1 VALQEFLYT
10 LFTQQALNWA
20 AGKGLGIHP
29 GCFWG
34 GTFFHDDM
42 VIENGCWVTLRYR
55 LFDLQGEQ
63 VEDRPRELRYLHG
76 GYGFVF
82 AGVEAALAGQSA
94 GSSLSIVLEP
104 EDHFGDYDAN
114 LIELVPVD
122 QLPEQIEVGMSL
134 DALPGTADGGD
145 HDLDDDPPE
154 MSEDDRVWT
163 ITDIADGVAVLDAN
177 HPLAG
182 LALRFEIE
190 VIEVELASE
199 DEIEVERQLSSFS

>member
-1 VALQEFLYT
+1 
-10 LFTQQALNWA
+10 
-20 AGKGLGIHP
+20 
-29 GCFWG
+29 
-34 GTFFHDDM
+34 M

-55 LFDLQGEQ
+55 LFDLQGEA

-82 AGVEAALAGQSA
+82 AGVEAALVGRSA
-94 GSSLSIVLEP
+94 GNSLSIVLEP
-104 EDHFGDYDAN
+104 EDHFGDYDAD
-114 LIELVPVD
+114 LIELVPVE
-122 QLPEQIEVGMSL
+122 QLPEQIEIGMSL
-134 DALPGTADGGD
+134 DALPGRAHSDAPDPD
-145 HDLDDDPPE
+145 HEPLENPDDE
-154 MSEDDRVWT
+154 RVWT
-163 ITDIADGVAVLDAN
+163 ITDIAEGVAVLDAN

>member
-1 VALQEFLYT
+1 
-10 LFTQQALNWA
+10 
-20 AGKGLGIHP
+20 
-29 GCFWG
+29 
-34 GTFFHDDM
+34 M

-55 LFDLQGEQ
+55 LFDLQGEP

-82 AGVEAALAGQSA
+82 AGVEAALTGRSAAQSV
-94 GSSLSIVLEP
+94 SIVLEP
-104 EDHFGDYDAN
+104 EDHFGDYDAD

-122 QLPEQIEVGMSL
+122 ELPDQIEIGMSL
-134 DALPGTADGGD
+134 DALPGAGGVGSRDSDDGRSESADD
-145 HDLDDDPPE
+145 E
-154 MSEDDRVWT
+154 RVWT
-163 ITDIADGVAVLDAN
+163 ITDIAEGVAVLDGN

>member
-1 VALQEFLYT
+1 
-10 LFTQQALNWA
+10 
-20 AGKGLGIHP
+20 
-29 GCFWG
+29 
-34 GTFFHDDM
+34 M

-55 LFDLQGEQ
+55 LFDLQGEA

-82 AGVEAALAGQSA
+82 AGVEAALVGRSA

-104 EDHFGDYDAN
+104 EDHFGDYDAD
-114 LIELVPVD
+114 LIELVPVA
-122 QLPEQIEVGMSL
+122 QLPEQIEMGMSL
-134 DALPGTADGGD
+134 DALPGGGHSD
-145 HDLDDDPPE
+145 NPDPDDEPLENP
-154 MSEDDRVWT
+154 DDERVWT
-163 ITDIADGVAVLDAN
+163 ITDIAEGVAVLDAN

>member
-1 VALQEFLYT
+1 
-10 LFTQQALNWA
+10 
-20 AGKGLGIHP
+20 
-29 GCFWG
+29 
-34 GTFFHDDM
+34 M

-55 LFDLQGEQ
+55 LFDLQGEP
-63 VEDRPRELRYLHG
+63 VEDRPGELRYLHG

-82 AGVEAALAGQSA
+82 AGVEAALAGRSA

-104 EDHFGDYDAN
+104 EDHFGDYDAD
-114 LIELVPVD
+114 LIELVPVGL
-122 QLPEQIEVGMSL
+122 LPEEIEIGMSL
-134 DALPGTADGGD
+134 DALPGGDDVGGHVPD
-145 HDLDDDPPE
+145 HDPDHDSLETPDDE
-154 MSEDDRVWT
+154 RVWT
-163 ITDIADGVAVLDAN
+163 ITDIAEGVAVLDAN

>member
-1 VALQEFLYT
+1 
-10 LFTQQALNWA
+10 
-20 AGKGLGIHP
+20 
-29 GCFWG
+29 
-34 GTFFHDDM
+34 M

-55 LFDLQGEQ
+55 LFDLQGEP

-82 AGVEAALAGQSA
+82 PGVEAALAAQSA

-104 EDHFGDYDAN
+104 EDHFGDYDAD

-122 QLPEQIEVGMSL
+122 QLPEQIEIGMSL
-134 DALPGTADGGD
+134 DALPGTADGVAAGGD
-145 HDLDDDPPE
+145 HHPDDDPPE
-154 MSEDDRVWT
+154 TPDDDRVWT

-190 VIEVELASE
+190 VVEVELASE

>member
-1 VALQEFLYT
+1 
-10 LFTQQALNWA
+10 
-20 AGKGLGIHP
+20 
-29 GCFWG
+29 
-34 GTFFHDDM
+34 M

-122 QLPEQIEVGMSL
+122 QLPEQIEIGMSL
-134 DALPGTADGGD
+134 DALPGAADGGSPDGD
-145 HDLDDDPPE
+145 HHPDDDPLETPD
-154 MSEDDRVWT
+154 DDRVWT

-190 VIEVELASE
+190 VVEVELASE
-199 DEIEVERQLSSFS
+199 DEIEIERQLSSFS

>member
-1 VALQEFLYT
+1 
-10 LFTQQALNWA
+10 
-20 AGKGLGIHP
+20 
-29 GCFWG
+29 
-34 GTFFHDDM
+34 M

-55 LFDLQGEQ
+55 LFDLQGEP

-82 AGVEAALAGQSA
+82 AGVEAALAGRSA

-104 EDHFGDYDAN
+104 EDHFGYYDAD
-114 LIELVPVD
+114 LIELVPVER
-122 QLPEQIEVGMSL
+122 LPEAIEIGMSL
-134 DALPGTADGGD
+134 DALPGGDDVGD
-145 HDLDDDPPE
+145 HVGFHDPDDVALESP
-154 MSEDDRVWT
+154 DDERVWT
-163 ITDIADGVAVLDAN
+163 ITDIAEGVAVLDAN

>member
-1 VALQEFLYT
+1 
-10 LFTQQALNWA
+10 
-20 AGKGLGIHP
+20 
-29 GCFWG
+29 
-34 GTFFHDDM
+34 
-42 VIENGCWVTLRYR
+42 LRYR
-55 LFDLQGEQ
+55 LFDLQGEP

-82 AGVEAALAGQSA
+82 PGVEAALAGQPA

-122 QLPEQIEVGMSL
+122 QLPEQIEIGMSL
-134 DALPGTADGGD
+134 DALPGDGDGGD
-145 HDLDDDPPE
+145 HHPDDDPLE
-154 MSEDDRVWT
+154 TLDDERVWT

-190 VIEVELASE
+190 VVEVELASE

>member
-1 VALQEFLYT
+1 
-10 LFTQQALNWA
+10 
-20 AGKGLGIHP
+20 
-29 GCFWG
+29 
-34 GTFFHDDM
+34 M

-55 LFDLQGEQ
+55 LFDLQGEP

-82 AGVEAALAGQSA
+82 AGVEAALAGRSA

-104 EDHFGDYDAN
+104 EDHFGDYDAD
-114 LIELVPVD
+114 LIELVPVER
-122 QLPEQIEVGMSL
+122 LPEEVEIGMSL
-134 DALPGTADGGD
+134 DALPGGADVGD
-145 HDLDDDPPE
+145 HVGDRDPDDDSLE
-154 MSEDDRVWT
+154 TVDDERVWT
-163 ITDIADGVAVLDAN
+163 ITDIAEGVAVLDAN

>member
-1 VALQEFLYT
+1 
-10 LFTQQALNWA
+10 
-20 AGKGLGIHP
+20 
-29 GCFWG
+29 
-34 GTFFHDDM
+34 M

-55 LFDLQGEQ
+55 LFDLQGEP

-82 AGVEAALAGQSA
+82 AGVEAALAGRSA
-94 GSSLSIVLEP
+94 GSALSIMLEP
-104 EDHFGDYDAN
+104 EDHFGDYDAD
-114 LIELVPVD
+114 LIELVPVEL
-122 QLPEQIEVGMSL
+122 LPEEIEIGMSL
-134 DALPGTADGGD
+134 DSLPGRAHVGDSLSDPVGD
-145 HDLDDDPPE
+145 HDPDDDSLETP
-154 MSEDDRVWT
+154 DDERVWT
-163 ITDIADGVAVLDAN
+163 ITDIAEGVAVLDAN

>member
-1 VALQEFLYT
+1 
-10 LFTQQALNWA
+10 
-20 AGKGLGIHP
+20 
-29 GCFWG
+29 
-34 GTFFHDDM
+34 M

-55 LFDLQGEQ
+55 LFDLQGEP

-82 AGVEAALAGQSA
+82 PGVEAALAAQSA

-104 EDHFGDYDAN
+104 EDHFGDYDAD

-122 QLPEQIEVGMSL
+122 QLPEQIEIGMSL
-134 DALPGTADGGD
+134 DALPSAADGGAAGGD
-145 HDLDDDPPE
+145 HDPDDDP
-154 MSEDDRVWT
+154 DDDPDGDPLETPDDNRVWT

-190 VIEVELASE
+190 VVEVELASE

>member
-1 VALQEFLYT
+1 
-10 LFTQQALNWA
+10 
-20 AGKGLGIHP
+20 
-29 GCFWG
+29 
-34 GTFFHDDM
+34 M

-55 LFDLQGEQ
+55 LFDLQGEP

-82 AGVEAALAGQSA
+82 AGVETALAGRSA

-104 EDHFGDYDAN
+104 EDHFGDYDAD
-114 LIELVPVD
+114 LIELVPVEL
-122 QLPEQIEVGMSL
+122 LPEEIEIGMSL
-134 DALPGTADGGD
+134 DALPGRVHVGDLVGDSLSDPVGDLAGD
-145 HDLDDDPPE
+145 HVPDDDSLETP
-154 MSEDDRVWT
+154 DDERVWT